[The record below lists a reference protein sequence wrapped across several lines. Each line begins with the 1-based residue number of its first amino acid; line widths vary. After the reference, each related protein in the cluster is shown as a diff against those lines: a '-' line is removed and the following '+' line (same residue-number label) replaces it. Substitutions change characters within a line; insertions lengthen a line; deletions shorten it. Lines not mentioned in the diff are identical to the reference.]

1 CGGIGHFACGAAHV
15 ERQTFHLSARAD
27 EFHDEQTTLPVAT
40 RTRTCRGYTAESRGD
55 ARVRRPP
62 DAVGRVPGLPG
73 LDDFL
78 RLPHRDDVV
87 VGFQVGRNF
96 DELYLPRTPFARRF
110 DPRART
116 ILVVRIEVL
125 RIVQPSRALYEP
137 ERARSLRR
145 EGGDLQLRGIA
156 RRSTHAL
163 ARVEHDLQAVRVVHL
178 MPKFVDPRA
187 IRFDEQKHG

>member
-1 CGGIGHFACGAAHV
+1 VTGV
-15 ERQTFHLSARAD
+15 QTCALPISD

-110 DPRART
+110 DPRARSEEHT
-116 ILVVRIEVL
+116 SELQSRENLVCRLLLE
-125 RIVQPSRALYEP
+125 
-137 ERARSLRR
+137 
-145 EGGDLQLRGIA
+145 
-156 RRSTHAL
+156 
-163 ARVEHDLQAVRVVHL
+163 
-178 MPKFVDPRA
+178 K
-187 IRFDEQKHG
+187 